1 MVELMEISEMRRLA
15 AVKGISLNYIAKDEM
30 ISRAL
35 FQLQGQTNIIFKGG
49 TAINRVYIKN
59 KRFSEDI
66 DLDFIS
72 EATVREAL
80 PKTSQ
85 IISSI
90 KGFQIAR
97 PRIMKSIIRYDL
109 FYQNPLNHKD
119 KIRIEFNVIKKAA
132 RHSSK
137 IINYGYV
144 PFDSS
149 LMATYDIDE
158 FIRQKIGCVLGRVE
172 GKDLFDLYHLLKLNK
187 SSISIQKETK
197 NELIKRITLDDK
209 SISSIANSTNHYIPK
224 DSRPKWQMFIQEI
237 KEMIRLL

>member
-1 MVELMEISEMRRLA
+1 MELDELRRISAREEL
-15 AVKGISLNYIAKDEM
+15 SLNFAAKDEM
-30 ISRAL
+30 ISKAL
-35 FQLQGQTNIIFKGG
+35 LGLQESDGIILKGG
-49 TAINRVYIKN
+49 TAINRVYLKN

-66 DLDFIS
+66 DFDLIFKG
-72 EATVREAL
+72 TPKEAL
-80 PKTSQ
+80 PITKE
-85 IISSI
+85 IIGKLKEFI
-90 KGFQIAR
+90 IAK
-97 PRIMKSIIRYDL
+97 PRIMKETVRYDI
-109 FYQNPLNHKD
+109 FYINPLSHKD

-158 FIRQKIGCVLGRVE
+158 FIRQKIGCVLGRME